1 MAATPSRLTALLL
14 VGSGIAALCL
24 MDALMKWL
32 ALHHGTPLATF
43 GRYASGAVIA
53 LIVWLAQG
61 RPLLGSGGLRAHLLR
76 GALIVVM
83 ALCFFWSLTVLPL
96 ALALTLTFIGPLLVP
111 PLAAIF
117 LGEAMRPRVVV
128 AGLAGFAGVLVA
140 AGGLPDPGGRHGLAV
155 AAAML
160 AALLYAGTL
169 LILRARAAADG
180 ATTIT
185 LAAAAIP
192 ALLLSPLV
200 AVTGVAAPFG
210 LHDLLL
216 MLAAGAAGNIG
227 VQLMARG
234 YVQLEA
240 QVSAV
245 LEYSAL
251 PWAALLGWLVFDEA
265 VAPATAAGAAIIAA
279 ACLWGTRPA
288 KPAAINSERPEPI
301 P

>member
-14 VGSGIAALCL
+14 VASGIAALCV

-32 ALHHGTPLATF
+32 ALRHGTPLAAF
-43 GRYASGAVIA
+43 GRYASGASIA
-53 LIVWLAQG
+53 LIVWLARG
-61 RPLLGSGGLRAHLLR
+61 RPMLGAGGLRAHLLR
-76 GALIVVM
+76 GGLIVVM

-96 ALALTLTFIGPLLVP
+96 ALALTLTFVGPLLVP
-111 PLAAIF
+111 PLAALF
-117 LGEAMRPRVVV
+117 LGEPMRPRVVV
-128 AGLAGFAGVLVA
+128 AGIAGFAGVAVA
-140 AGGLPDPGGRHGLAV
+140 AGGLPDPVGRQGLAV

-180 ATTIT
+180 ATAIT

-200 AVTGVAAPFG
+200 VMTGTPAPFG
-210 LHDLLL
+210 APDLLF
-216 MLAAGAAGNIG
+216 MLAAGLAGNIG

-251 PWAALLGWLVFDEA
+251 PWAALLGWLVFDER
-265 VAPATAAGAAIIAA
+265 VAPATVAGAAIIAA
-279 ACLWGTRPA
+279 ACVWGTRPD
-288 KPAAINSERPEPI
+288 KPAISSERPEPA

>member
-14 VGSGIAALCL
+14 VASGIAALCV

-32 ALHHGTPLATF
+32 ALRHGTPLAAF
-43 GRYASGAVIA
+43 GRYASGATIA
-53 LIVWLAQG
+53 LIIWLMQG
-61 RPLLGSGGLRAHLLR
+61 RPMLGAGGLRAHLLR
-76 GALIVVM
+76 GVLIVVM

-96 ALALTLTFIGPLLVP
+96 ALTLTLTFVGPLMVP
-111 PLAAIF
+111 PLAALF

-128 AGLAGFAGVLVA
+128 AGIAGFAGVLVA
-140 AGGLPDPGGRHGLAV
+140 AGSLPDPGGRQGLAV
-155 AAAML
+155 AAAVL

-180 ATTIT
+180 PTAIT
-185 LAAAAIP
+185 LVAAAIP

-200 AVTGVAAPFG
+200 AVTGAAAPFG
-210 LHDLLL
+210 LPDLLL
-216 MLAAGAAGNIG
+216 MLAAGLAGNIG

-265 VAPATAAGAAIIAA
+265 VAPATLAGAAIIAV
-279 ACLWGTRPA
+279 ACVWGTRPD
-288 KPAAINSERPEPI
+288 KSAISSERPEPV